1 MNVSLT
7 PELDALVEELVQSG
21 EYKSASEVVRHAL
34 RLLSRERQEHA
45 VRLEALRARLD
56 PAIAEYERGE
66 VIPGPA
72 AVEQA
77 KAEFQRLVGKA
88 PRRRE
93 TIR

>member
-7 PELDALVEELVQSG
+7 PELDRMVEELVLSG

-45 VRLEALRARLD
+45 ARLEALRAQLD

-66 VIPGPA
+66 VIDGPT
-72 AVEQA
+72 AVAQA
-77 KAEFQRLVGKA
+77 RSELRRLTEGVG
-88 PRRRE
+88 RRRE
-93 TIR
+93 PIR

>member
-45 VRLEALRARLD
+45 IRLEALRTQLD

-66 VIPGPA
+66 IIPGPV

-77 KAEFQRLVGKA
+77 KAEFQRLARRA

-93 TIR
+93 TLR